1 MILGRGDFLGNVL
14 IKPEHNVVLQKN
26 DVSVNGSH
34 PSEKSTLHPYVKLPA
49 ELLIL
54 NRYGIGYAYLKA
66 AWKLSQKYDIEAF
79 EVLVK
84 TKIISLKTW
93 HHAQNMLAHERK
105 VEITKRKKKALL
117 LSQSIHNL
125 CDALPYYSAKRT
137 FVGWQLLALTTTFIA
152 ISWLIYTGNQSALL
166 IVMMFLS
173 IFYTASILLRGL
185 LLASFRPISNQKRK
199 IIPIDDTELPT
210 YSVLVALYKEANQVE
225 ALTQSLWKLD
235 WPKHK
240 LDIKLICEADDYE
253 TIEVILDAK
262 LPECFELIQVTPA
275 YPRTK
280 PKALNYALPLCRGEY
295 LVLYDAEDHPSPG
308 QLKEAYAKFLSEDEK
323 LACLQAPLH
332 IHNHTQS
339 WLSAMYAIEYV
350 TLFNGILPVLAKWNV
365 PIPLGGTSNHFK
377 TKILKSVGAWDPYN
391 VTEDADLGVRLFREG
406 YRCSTITEPT
416 YEEAPP
422 DFIPWIKQRTRW
434 LKGWMQTVLVHSR
447 NPLHSLNDMGLKN
460 TLAFHL
466 LLTSLIVS
474 ALIHPIF
481 LGIIIWQLIALGAP
495 TSFDVDNILVATS
508 IFNLVGGY
516 TTYGLLALAVLKTS
530 RYNNSI
536 KLLFTLPFYWILIS
550 IAGWRAFVHL
560 IVKPHEWEKTPHGLA
575 K

>member
-1 MILGRGDFLGNVL
+1 MGNVL

-26 DVSVNGSH
+26 DVSVNFSNLT
-34 PSEKSTLHPYVKLPA
+34 EKSAFYSNLKLPA

-54 NRYGIGYAYLKA
+54 NRYGIGYPYLKA
-66 AWKLSQKYDIEAF
+66 AWKLSQKYQIEAF

-84 TKIISLKTW
+84 TKVISLQTW
-93 HHAQNMLAHERK
+93 HDAQSMLAHER
-105 VEITKRKKKALL
+105 EIEIAKRKKKALL
-117 LSQSIHNL
+117 LNQSIHNL
-125 CDALPYYSAKRT
+125 SNTLPHYSAKKT
-137 FVGWQLLALTTTFIA
+137 FTGWQTIALLLCLLALG
-152 ISWLIYTGNQSALL
+152 WLIYTNNQNAML
-166 IVMMFLS
+166 VCMMCLS
-173 IFYTASILLRGL
+173 GFYTASILLRGL
-185 LLASFRPISNQKRK
+185 LLASFSPASNDTRE
-199 IIPIDDTELPT
+199 IIATDDDALPT

-225 ALTQSLWKLD
+225 ALTQSLWNLD

-253 TIEVILDAK
+253 TIEAILDAK
-262 LPECFELIQVTPA
+262 LPPCFELVQVTPA

-308 QLKEAYAKFLSEDEK
+308 QLKEAYVKFLSEDK
-323 LACLQAPLH
+323 TLACVQAPLH
-332 IHNHTQS
+332 IHNSDQN
-339 WLSAMYAIEYV
+339 WLSAMFAIEYV
-350 TLFNGILPVLAKWNV
+350 TLFSGILPVLAKWNV

-377 TKILKSVGAWDPYN
+377 TEILKNIGGWDPYN

-406 YRCSTITEPT
+406 YRCSTITLPT
-416 YEEAPP
+416 FEEAPP
-422 DFIPWIKQRTRW
+422 KLIPWIKQRTRW

-447 NPLHSLNDMGLKN
+447 NPLHFFSDMGFKN
-460 TLAFHL
+460 TIAFHL
-466 LLTSLIVS
+466 LLTSIIIS
-474 ALIHPIF
+474 ALIHPLFLCVIF
-481 LGIIIWQLIALGAP
+481 WQLISLGTPSAAG
-495 TSFDVDNILVATS
+495 VDGLLVATS
-508 IFNLVGGY
+508 AFNLVGGY
-516 TTYGLLALAVLKTS
+516 TTYGLLAYAVLQSS
-530 RYNNSI
+530 RYSSCT